1 MMATKKLFGAKKAAP
16 KTVKKAPLFGAK
28 KAAPKKAPPKKKG
41 GASKPGDYPQ
51 WYGSDRRL
59 FLPGGLL
66 EGGDYNPVLDG
77 SLPGDYGFDILNLA
91 TDKETLTKYRA
102 AELIHARWAMLGLVG
117 VVVPEAI
124 ASAGVPLGESAVWY
138 EAGKNVLDD
147 GYQTWFGVKIPLPL
161 PVIFAL
167 ELALIAP
174 AELYRGSQE
183 NVIPGITLPFTGKAD
198 PLYPGKDF
206 SFDPLNLGLD
216 PFGLGGGE
224 DLAELKVKE
233 LKNGRLA
240 MVAMLGVFVQAAV
253 THEGPYANWYKH
265 VSNPFQYNLLTILG
279 NGSLADNQI

>member
-1 MMATKKLFGAKKAAP
+1 MATKKLFGAKKAAP

-28 KAAPKKAPPKKKG
+28 KAAPKKAPPKKKGG

-138 EAGKNVLDD
+138 EVRPFVEWAR
-147 GYQTWFGVKIPLPL
+147 TFCFGASCLL
-161 PVIFAL
+161 AYYYYYIFFVCL
-167 ELALIAP
+167 CVGCVWGWVTK
-174 AELYRGSQE
+174 Y
-183 NVIPGITLPFTGKAD
+183 PF
-198 PLYPGKDF
+198 
-206 SFDPLNLGLD
+206 S
-216 PFGLGGGE
+216 
-224 DLAELKVKE
+224 
-233 LKNGRLA
+233 
-240 MVAMLGVFVQAAV
+240 
-253 THEGPYANWYKH
+253 
-265 VSNPFQYNLLTILG
+265 S
-279 NGSLADNQI
+279 

>member
-1 MMATKKLFGAKKAAP
+1 MNTTMMATKKLFGAKKAAP

-138 EAGKNVLDD
+138 EVRPFVEWAP
-147 GYQTWFGVKIPLPL
+147 TFCFGASCLL
-161 PVIFAL
+161 AYYYYYIFFVCL
-167 ELALIAP
+167 CVGCVWGWVTK
-174 AELYRGSQE
+174 Y
-183 NVIPGITLPFTGKAD
+183 PF
-198 PLYPGKDF
+198 
-206 SFDPLNLGLD
+206 S
-216 PFGLGGGE
+216 
-224 DLAELKVKE
+224 
-233 LKNGRLA
+233 
-240 MVAMLGVFVQAAV
+240 
-253 THEGPYANWYKH
+253 W
-265 VSNPFQYNLLTILG
+265 
-279 NGSLADNQI
+279 